1 MPTIYPILLCGGSG
15 RRLWPISRQSYP
27 KQFSRIIGN
36 NSLLQQ
42 SALRFKSS
50 KIIQFEPHLI
60 LTNLDFRFIVQEQLN
75 DVGIN
80 PGSILVEPEFKNTAP
95 AILAA
100 CLYLN
105 NKNPDS
111 ILLVAPSDHLIP
123 NLSSFYSLIKLGLN
137 SVSDGKIV
145 TFGIS
150 PTYPE
155 TGYGYLEL
163 TKGNNYN
170 SEVSKVVS
178 FIEKPN
184 LEDASKM
191 IEEGNYGID

>member
-75 DVGIN
+75 DVLGIGK
-80 PGSILVEPEFKNTAP
+80 PVVCAQSSPESQRKRSTPFTRFP
-95 AILAA
+95 HF
-100 CLYLN
+100 CDRC
-105 NKNPDS
+105 DS
-111 ILLVAPSDHLIP
+111 L
-123 NLSSFYSLIKLGLN
+123 
-137 SVSDGKIV
+137 
-145 TFGIS
+145 
-150 PTYPE
+150 
-155 TGYGYLEL
+155 
-163 TKGNNYN
+163 
-170 SEVSKVVS
+170 
-178 FIEKPN
+178 
-184 LEDASKM
+184 
-191 IEEGNYGID
+191 